1 MKALRL
7 MPLSLMLAG
16 VALAGCGS
24 LGDLERPAPMDP
36 AKRAAWEAERRAA
49 SADAN
54 QPAPRGSNREIL
66 DPATATGPARETPI
80 GGAANDPFAGPGGDP
95 R

>member
-7 MPLSLMLAG
+7 LPLSLVLAG

-24 LGDLERPAPMDP
+24 LGELERPAPMDP

-49 SADAN
+49 SAEAN
-54 QPAPRGSNREIL
+54 QPSEPGSNEEIL
-66 DPATATGPARETPI
+66 DPATSRGSTRQSPI
-80 GGAANDPFAGPGGDP
+80 GGAPNDPFAGPGGDP